1 MRLAFRKSLVLIAV
15 VVILLGM
22 PLLLTPH
29 RIRTNIILR
38 TPANLTETEIEQ
50 WLGAKAGRYDGYDQG
65 WFSPERLQEEL
76 TRNNGKLWCRRYAA
90 VIYYF
95 DKDGR
100 SATMRLNGPSFP
112 ATWWAKLMHRFCP
125 PKDDVD
131 WSK

>member
-1 MRLAFRKSLVLIAV
+1 MRNRLLKALVLLSLAA
-15 VVILLGM
+15 ILVGM

-29 RIRTNIILR
+29 RIRTNNILR
-38 TPANLTETEIEQ
+38 IPVNLTEPELEQ
-50 WLGAKAGRYDGYDQG
+50 RLGAKAGRYDGYDQG
-65 WFSPERLQEEL
+65 WFSPEQLQKEL
-76 TRNNGKLWCRRYAA
+76 SRNNGKLWCSRYAA

-100 SATMRLNGPSFP
+100 STMRLNGPSVP
-112 ATWWAKLMHRFCP
+112 ASWWAKLVHRLLP